1 MFAHAIVP
9 ITVADAVFLDKQWK
23 RRLERIDLPF
33 ELPRIYYGTQA
44 AEFLDW
50 FENVTL
56 PYEDGPGILLE
67 SQPPHVSPES
77 DLPEK

>member
-1 MFAHAIVP
+1 
-9 ITVADAVFLDKQWK
+9 
-23 RRLERIDLPF
+23 
-33 ELPRIYYGTQA
+33 LPRIYYGTQA